1 MSKAAAEAATAGVSE
16 ACAMPDA
23 AAEIMGEAAAHT
35 VSEAV
40 AKIAMRARIIRSVAP
55 VIG

>member
-23 AAEIMGEAAAHT
+23 AARGEQTPGHHAF
-35 VSEAV
+35 
-40 AKIAMRARIIRSVAP
+40 
-55 VIG
+55 